1 MASVVLWLGNIFT
14 VIAFVMSLIL
24 IILAYTLNFK
34 FGNLNL
40 KFTDLKNMTNSKI
53 NSEALITKK
62 IIVCVLSAVVI
73 ATALIAGEVK
83 KNKKIMGVFTILLL
97 IGFFISL
104 VILFIEANKLD
115 YYGLSE
121 LKYPIQIVKYSDY
134 AICASGALG
143 FVLVGMSSLYKLL

>member
-14 VIAFVMSLIL
+14 VIAFVLSLIL

-34 FGNLNL
+34 FGDLNL
-40 KFTDLKNMTNSKI
+40 KFTDLKNITNSKI
-53 NSEALITKK
+53 NSEALITKN

-83 KNKKIMGVFTILLL
+83 KNKKLMGVFTILLL

-104 VILFIEANKLD
+104 VIFFIEANKLD
-115 YYGLSE
+115 YYGISE
-121 LKYPIQIVKYSDY
+121 LKYPIQILKYSDY

-143 FVLVGMSSLYKLL
+143 FVFIGLSSLYKLL